1 MVDLSHACT
10 QTGAADFGVACGS
23 GELAGIG
30 AGREESGGGVCET
43 EQRKEDVIGTTK
55 EFVFDG

>member
-10 QTGAADFGVACGS
+10 QTGAADFGVARGS

-30 AGREESGGGVCET
+30 ARREESGGGVCET
-43 EQRKEDVIGTTK
+43 EQR
-55 EFVFDG
+55 